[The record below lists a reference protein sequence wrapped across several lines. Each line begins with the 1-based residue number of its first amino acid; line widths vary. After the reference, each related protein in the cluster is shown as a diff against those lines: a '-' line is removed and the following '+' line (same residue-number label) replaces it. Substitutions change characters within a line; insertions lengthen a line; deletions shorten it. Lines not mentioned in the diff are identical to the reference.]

1 MVYMQL
7 TRKCAGCKQ
16 DIRKDEMIQYASPT
30 GKTTYWFC
38 KECYEEKLARERFQE
53 KVCQI
58 FGLKSPGP
66 LIWTQRKRLR
76 DTYGYTD
83 DAIVD
88 CLEYIYHVEHMNK
101 LKESLGL
108 VTPINMA
115 KMKKWRA
122 SKSGV
127 AGGIAAAAA
136 NTEVNERV
144 VYIRENTSKKEKLNL
159 DDALLE

>member
-1 MVYMQL
+1 MQL
-7 TRKCAGCKQ
+7 TRKCHGCGQ
-16 DIRKDEMIQYASPT
+16 DIHKDEMIQYST
-30 GKTTYWFC
+30 VSGKTSYWFC
-38 KECYEEKLARERFQE
+38 KDCYEEKMARERFQI

-58 FGLKSPGP
+58 FGIKSPGP

-88 CLEYIYHVEHMNK
+88 CLEYIYNVEHMNK

-108 VTPINMA
+108 VNPRSMANMKA
-115 KMKKWRA
+115 WRA
-122 SKSGV
+122 DKKARASS
-127 AGGIAAAAA
+127 IAAAIA
-136 NTEVNERV
+136 NTETKE
-144 VYIRENTSKKEKLNL
+144 YIVPVKENKKKKKEINL